1 MNADRGLFLTLIAVL
16 VGFGTLMVYSAS
28 ITSWPSDFEQV
39 YLSRHLVFLL
49 LGIGMAAASAHV
61 PAEQWRRFA
70 PVLFVVTVGLLVLVL
85 MPGFG
90 VKINGARRWLRF
102 AGFSL
107 QPSELAKLALPLLLA
122 RMMTHAPNRSPLT
135 PVLSPATASTRF
147 RSHKAGERGTSVGRR
162 LLLLVP
168 AAVVVPL
175 VVKEP
180 DLGTAVF
187 LLAGCAIALFAGGWP
202 LRYFVVLGTIAIP
215 AGVALMS
222 LKPYQMERITGF
234 LSAWDD
240 FEQAPYQLKQS
251 ILTLASGGLDGVGI
265 GKGRQKLS
273 FLPEANTDF
282 VFAVVGEEL
291 GLIGT
296 VAIIAL
302 WIALYVVGLR
312 MLRRLPPRSFES
324 IAGFTLL
331 TQLVLQAA
339 LNVAVVTA
347 LVPPKGISHPFLSSG
362 GSNLVMSLIT
372 IGVLVSL
379 SKGSDTE
386 ATGAPV

>member
-1 MNADRGLFLTLIAVL
+1 MNAERGLFLALIAVL
-16 VGFGTLMVYSAS
+16 IGFGTLMVYSAS
-28 ITSWPSDFEQV
+28 ITSWPTDFEQA
-39 YLSRHLVFLL
+39 YLSRHLAFLL
-49 LGIGMAAASAHV
+49 LGVGLAAAAAHV
-61 PAEQWRRFA
+61 PAEQWRRLA
-70 PVLFVVTVGLLVLVL
+70 PVLFVVTVALLVLVL

-102 AGFSL
+102 GGFSL

-122 RMMTHAPNRSPLT
+122 RMMAVGWAVPTIGGLKAKTSAGGGHSPPYRWT
-135 PVLSPATASTRF
+135 VS
-147 RSHKAGERGTSVGRR
+147 RR
-162 LLLLVP
+162 LLLLLP

-187 LLAGCAIALFAGGWP
+187 LLVGCAVALFAGGWP

-251 ILTLASGGLDGVGI
+251 ILTLGSGGLNGVGI

-296 VAIIAL
+296 VAIVAL

-379 SKGSDTE
+379 SKGSDAE
-386 ATGAPV
+386 AIESPV